1 MKGNHDLPAS
11 LREALPTVYAIKDD
25 RPPYG
30 YLFQF
35 FRGYEN
41 LADLIFNAGSTRY
54 PCERALGRAMDLLFG
69 AYQATAGA
77 LDFPL
82 RPDPS
87 KLFLERIRE
96 RVAAARRDPEFDQL
110 ARQPLRFHNVQVPSL
125 AECLDRLEAGW
136 ELFAPRVA
144 APFATFTHG
153 DPHPENILV
162 RITPAEV
169 TIRLIDPKE
178 WGWGDYVFDVAK
190 LTHYLK
196 FTGPAEKWTTPLRA
210 SLTKNGAV
218 TEVTF
223 SGGGPSYAEQLAT
236 DVLERAAGFASATTP
251 LDTNWRERYQLAFA
265 ANLLGLPATRLEK
278 GLREAATVY
287 LMAGTRALADFLDG
301 PQSQGAV

>member
-1 MKGNHDLPAS
+1 
-11 LREALPTVYAIKDD
+11 
-25 RPPYG
+25 
-30 YLFQF
+30 
-35 FRGYEN
+35 
-41 LADLIFNAGSTRY
+41 
-54 PCERALGRAMDLLFG
+54 
-69 AYQATAGA
+69 
-77 LDFPL
+77 
-82 RPDPS
+82 
-87 KLFLERIRE
+87 
-96 RVAAARRDPEFDQL
+96 
-110 ARQPLRFHNVQVPSL
+110 
-125 AECLDRLEAGW
+125 
-136 ELFAPRVA
+136 
-144 APFATFTHG
+144 
-153 DPHPENILV
+153 
-162 RITPAEV
+162 
-169 TIRLIDPKE
+169 
-178 WGWGDYVFDVAK
+178 
-190 LTHYLK
+190 LK